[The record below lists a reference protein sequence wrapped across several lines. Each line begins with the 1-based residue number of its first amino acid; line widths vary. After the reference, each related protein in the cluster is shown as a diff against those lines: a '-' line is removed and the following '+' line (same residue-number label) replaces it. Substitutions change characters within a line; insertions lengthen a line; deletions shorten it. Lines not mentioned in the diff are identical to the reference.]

1 MDDASIKSTHTAV
14 RKIIRLIVGTGALTG
29 MSRLNP
35 GPLTPNFLEQNTATV
50 AIIDIALYYSGL
62 GQQRGWFITPAAIL
76 GRLYSNSMMVISNNR
91 VDIVG
96 GRGHGGS
103 PSADIVLSST
113 LGSFRMSAPDRTF
126 TGREIWDINKSIS
139 LPERLENPQ
148 VVNRIKI

>member
-1 MDDASIKSTHTAV
+1 M
-14 RKIIRLIVGTGALTG
+14 
-29 MSRLNP
+29 
-35 GPLTPNFLEQNTATV
+35 QNVATV
-50 AIIDIALYYSGL
+50 VIIDIVLYYCGL
-62 GQQRGWFITPAAIL
+62 GQQRGWFITPAVIL

-126 TGREIWDINKSIS
+126 TGREIWDINKSVS